1 MFGCIFNY
9 SHSTWVVHCPHISF
23 CTRTLLCYRSIA
35 WNYFFKCSRFAMPL
49 TMLVLSFFDPR
60 SSRARDRNC
69 SNTAKSKNYFSFL
82 ISLPLKLMSLL
93 SFLAVIYKLFF
104 LSINIKNHHRNLQK
118 RVGDVH
124 QKNPHWDFLNHNCS
138 FPSQKVF
145 LPCGSYWI

>member
-1 MFGCIFNY
+1 
-9 SHSTWVVHCPHISF
+9 
-23 CTRTLLCYRSIA
+23 
-35 WNYFFKCSRFAMPL
+35 MPL

-145 LPCGSYWI
+145 CLVVAIESNFLSTSPEKVPKVFVSKSTFKNKANHS